1 MKRGKNRVLLFW
13 QDLIFRPSRVTVQ
26 QRRWWSYL
34 QLFLAMAKMHW
45 QLGLSLAALTL
56 LPNEIARQLTDRGS
70 MVTQI
75 VSVMIMFHERNKKGF
90 HVY

>member
-1 MKRGKNRVLLFW
+1 
-13 QDLIFRPSRVTVQ
+13 
-26 QRRWWSYL
+26 
-34 QLFLAMAKMHW
+34 MAKMHW

-75 VSVMIMFHERNKKGF
+75 VSVMIMFHERNKKKDPM
-90 HVY
+90 YI